1 MTEDKM
7 AEWHQQLN
15 GYEFEQ
21 ASGVGEGQGGL
32 CAVVVCGVPD
42 SDTTKRLNTN
52 WMYRTVSVPLHF
64 LLSNSGL

>member
-32 CAVVVCGVPD
+32 VCCCLWGP
-42 SDTTKRLNTN
+42 RFRHN
-52 WMYRTVSVPLHF
+52 
-64 LLSNSGL
+64 